1 MLQLQ
6 LVFYFMKWGDNV
18 VFIGKVVSTH
28 GIKGEIRILSSFEFK
43 SKVFQVGNEII
54 IDNQT
59 YIIKSYRVHKKFD
72 MVTLEGFNN
81 INDVLFLLKQKVF
94 VKKDLL
100 ELTSDEV
107 LDEDLISFNVLTIE
121 GKKGIIK
128 EIFYASE
135 NNKVLRILIDE
146 QQILIPYFSP
156 LVKEVD
162 KENKQI
168 LIEILKGM

>member
-6 LVFYFMKWGDNV
+6 LVFYFMKWRDNV

-59 YIIKSYRVHKKFD
+59 YTIKSYRVHKKFD

-94 VKKDLL
+94 VKKNLL

>member
-1 MLQLQ
+1 M
-6 LVFYFMKWGDNV
+6 
-18 VFIGKVVSTH
+18 
-28 GIKGEIRILSSFEFK
+28 
-43 SKVFQVGNEII
+43 
-54 IDNQT
+54 
-59 YIIKSYRVHKKFD
+59 
-72 MVTLEGFNN
+72 
-81 INDVLFLLKQKVF
+81 KQKVF